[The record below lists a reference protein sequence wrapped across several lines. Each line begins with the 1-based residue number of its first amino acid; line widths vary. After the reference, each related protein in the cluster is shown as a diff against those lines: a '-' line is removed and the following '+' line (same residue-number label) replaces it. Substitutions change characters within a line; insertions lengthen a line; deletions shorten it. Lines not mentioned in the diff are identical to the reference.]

1 MNSML
6 KRPVIIIQLAVLVAL
21 IFFKY
26 FAYETSEDLLLHPVF
41 HAIISFLIFY
51 LVVKIS
57 SFLILAYY
65 SRKNK
70 LPLSQK
76 NNVHFGI
83 ENIGNILLTFAFI
96 GLVLRVMGINPV
108 EILTSATIVAAAI
121 AIVTRDYIADFLSGI
136 YLSFSNTFEIADY
149 VKLDKHKGRIIEIGM
164 LKIKILNDDDDVVI
178 LPNFKIYNSDIVN
191 YTKRDVRLLSLDF
204 ELAPSHVVSI
214 QDLETD
220 LIAILKN
227 FNQYIDPYSYKLKV
241 EEIKADYIGLKF
253 QYKLLKIDS
262 LLQREIRKKTTRE
275 VFNYISE
282 RIQIKNAQS
291 PPVA

>member
-1 MNSML
+1 ML
-6 KRPVIIIQLAVLVAL
+6 NRPIIIIQVTVLLAL
-21 IFFKY
+21 IFIKY
-26 FAYETSEDLLLHPVF
+26 FAYNTTQDLLFRHPVF
-41 HAIISFLIFY
+41 HALISFLIFY
-51 LVVKIS
+51 LVVKIA

-65 SRKNK
+65 SKRNK
-70 LPLSQK
+70 IPFSQK

-83 ENIGNILLTFAFI
+83 VNIGNILLTFGFI
-96 GLVLRVMGINPV
+96 GLVLRVAGIDPL

>member
-1 MNSML
+1 ML
-6 KRPVIIIQLAVLVAL
+6 NRPIIIIQVTVLLAL
-21 IFFKY
+21 IFIKY
-26 FAYETSEDLLLHPVF
+26 FAYNTTQDLLFRHPVF
-41 HAIISFLIFY
+41 HALISFLIFY
-51 LVVKIS
+51 LVVKIA

-65 SRKNK
+65 SKRNK
-70 LPLSQK
+70 IPFSQK

-83 ENIGNILLTFAFI
+83 VNIGNILLTFGFI
-96 GLVLRVMGINPV
+96 GLVLRVAGIDPL

-149 VKLDKHKGRIIEIGM
+149 VKLDKHKGRIVEIGM

-178 LPNFKIYNSDIVN
+178 LPNFKIYNSDIIN

-204 ELAPSHVVSI
+204 ELAPAHVVSI
-214 QDLETD
+214 QDLERD
-220 LIAILKN
+220 LVATLKS
-227 FNQYIDPYSYKLKV
+227 FSEYIEPNSYKLKV
-241 EEIKADYIGLKF
+241 EEIKADYIGVKF
-253 QYKLLKIDS
+253 QYKLLNVDS

-282 RIQIKNAQS
+282 RIQSKNELLNK
-291 PPVA
+291 

>member
-1 MNSML
+1 ML
-6 KRPVIIIQLAVLVAL
+6 KRPVIIIQIIVLVAL
-21 IFFKY
+21 VFVKY
-26 FAYETSEDLLLHPVF
+26 FAYTTTQDLLFRHPVF
-41 HAIISFLIFY
+41 HALISFLIYY
-51 LVVKIS
+51 LIIKIA

-65 SRKNK
+65 SRRNK
-70 LPLSQK
+70 IPLSQK

-83 ENIGNILLTFAFI
+83 ENIGNILLTFGFI
-96 GLVLRVMGINPV
+96 ALVLRVMGINPL
-108 EILTSATIVAAAI
+108 EIVTSATIVAAAI

-149 VKLDKHKGRIIEIGM
+149 VKLDKHKGRIVEIGM

-178 LPNFKIYNSDIVN
+178 LPNFKIYQSDIIN

-204 ELAPSHVVSI
+204 ELAIAHVVSI
-214 QDLETD
+214 QDLEKD
-220 LIAILKN
+220 LIATLEN
-227 FNQYIDPYSYKLKV
+227 FSQYIEPKSYKLKV
-241 EEIKADYIGLKF
+241 EEIKSDYIGLKF

-282 RIQIKNAQS
+282 RVQRKAEL
-291 PPVA
+291 PTKD